1 MLAGL
6 ITARGCISLVET
18 PEPVL
23 PDQPG
28 KIVFQPE
35 ITCLCGSDLPYFD
48 EESGGYPR
56 GLGHS
61 LHEMIGTVVA
71 TTGQRFRPGQRVLA
85 VPVNQVGLFERYV
98 LGEERAI
105 PLDPRP
111 VPEEAMLAQPLGT
124 VIFALK
130 KLGGLL
136 DQTAVVVGQGPIGH
150 MFNLCLRNL
159 GAREI
164 VAVDKVSP
172 RLRRSAANGATAVID
187 ASREEPVAAV
197 RRALGGEL
205 ADVVIEAVGH
215 RDQALELCVR
225 LCRKAGRLL
234 YFGVPP
240 EHLERVGWRELFK
253 QNLTVHTSVDPDFT
267 RDFPLAMR
275 WIAEGRVDVSRLIT
289 HRFELAQIQ
298 RAFEVFRDR
307 EEGALKVLVRF
318 PAANRP

>member
-6 ITARGCISLVET
+6 INAPGRISLVEA

-23 PDQPG
+23 EHPG
-28 KIVFQPE
+28 QIVFQPE
-35 ITCLCGSDLPYFD
+35 LTCLCGSDLPYFD
-48 EESGGYPR
+48 DPVGAYPR
-56 GLGHS
+56 GIGHS

-71 TTGQRFRPGQRVLA
+71 TSGERFQPGQRVLA
-85 VPVNQVGLFERYV
+85 VPVNQVGLLERYV
-98 LGEERAI
+98 LSEARAI
-105 PLDPRP
+105 SLDPRP
-111 VPEEAMLAQPLGT
+111 VPAEGMLAQPLGT
-124 VIFALK
+124 VIYALK

-136 DQTAVVVGQGPIGH
+136 DQTVVVVGQGPIGQL
-150 MFNLCLRNL
+150 FNLVLRNL

-164 VAVDKVSP
+164 VAVDRLP
-172 RLRRSAANGATAVID
+172 ARLRRSAAHGATAVVD
-187 ASREEPVAAV
+187 SSREDPLAAV

-205 ADVVIEAVGH
+205 ADVVVEAVGH
-215 RDQALELCVR
+215 RDQALDLCVR
-225 LCRKAGRLL
+225 LCRKSGRLL

-318 PAANRP
+318 PAANRI